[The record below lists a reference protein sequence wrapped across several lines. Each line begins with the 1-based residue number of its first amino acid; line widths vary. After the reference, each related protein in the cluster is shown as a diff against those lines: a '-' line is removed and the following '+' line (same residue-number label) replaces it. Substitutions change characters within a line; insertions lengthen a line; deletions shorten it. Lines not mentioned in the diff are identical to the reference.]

1 VFSLSAQNEAAVI
14 EPSPE
19 ETKEKT
25 YGATI

>member
-1 VFSLSAQNEAAVI
+1 VFSLSAQNEATVI

-25 YGATI
+25 YGATL